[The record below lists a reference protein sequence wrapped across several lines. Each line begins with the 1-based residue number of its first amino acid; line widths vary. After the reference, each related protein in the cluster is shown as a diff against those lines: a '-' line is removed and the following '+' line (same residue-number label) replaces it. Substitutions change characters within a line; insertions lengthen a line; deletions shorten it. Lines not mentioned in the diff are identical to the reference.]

1 MWNTLWTYKSERS
14 VVMLTLGWN
23 KAEGRCQCSS
33 ARNCELSLASRF
45 VEKKEAGKSLPH
57 AAEGREGFLRSHAP
71 PPLSV
76 TWMDL
81 PLKLLQR
88 ERPCLWSCVPFVRK
102 TSKEVGINSHLA
114 VVLNL
119 LPWVWCELGSCPAH
133 RHLWSIWVSEQREWS
148 EVAPSTSVY
157 LTNLCQEG
165 FAIF

>member
-1 MWNTLWTYKSERS
+1 MEQGRGKVSVFFSQKLWAIPSIQ
-14 VVMLTLGWN
+14 VCG
-23 KAEGRCQCSS
+23 
-33 ARNCELSLASRF
+33 
-45 VEKKEAGKSLPH
+45 KKEAGKSLPH
-57 AAEGREGFLRSHAP
+57 AAEGREGVLRSDAT

-102 TSKEVGINSHLA
+102 TSKEVGINSRLA

-133 RHLWSIWVSEQREWS
+133 RHLWSTWVSEQREWS